1 MPAEDS
7 TPEGIRWASYAST
20 EDPLE
25 NSEYRD
31 YILGNTFS
39 HVPTEDGQ
47 RLIADE
53 GRARLAA
60 AGHVIPQSSEGM
72 LEELVKYYRE
82 HRPSMPGEAEASIV
96 IAVAAA
102 DVASARATGT
112 HWIMGSNGW
121 PVLADGDGRER
132 FDALCASYDSV
143 YRDGKHPL
151 VLLDHAFPLQP
162 DPGRAR

>member
-1 MPAEDS
+1 MRSSGES

-20 EDPLE
+20 EDPVE
-25 NSEYRD
+25 NPEYRD
-31 YILGNTFS
+31 FTLGNTFS
-39 HVPTEDGQ
+39 HVPTEDGR

-53 GRARLAA
+53 GRERLAA
-60 AGHVIPQSSEGM
+60 AGHAIPQSPEGM
-72 LEELVKYYRE
+72 LAELVKYYQG

-121 PVLADGDGRER
+121 PVLADRDGRER
-132 FDALCASYDSV
+132 FDALRAGYDTV
-143 YRDGKHPL
+143 YRDGEHPL
-151 VLLDHAFPLQP
+151 VLLDHTFPTS
-162 DPGRAR
+162 G